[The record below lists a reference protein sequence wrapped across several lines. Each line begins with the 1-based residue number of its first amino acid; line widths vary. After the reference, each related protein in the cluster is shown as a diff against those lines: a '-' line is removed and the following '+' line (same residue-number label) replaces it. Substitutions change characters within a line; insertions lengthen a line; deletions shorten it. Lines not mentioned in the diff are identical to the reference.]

1 MEINQWLNENL
12 FEHKFYSEN
21 IFEISNL
28 GKFYNLPERD
38 VMIDER
44 LILQLEDEEHELL
57 KTEKIDFISYK
68 FGDNYY
74 YSPAVKI
81 KEFDILKY
89 VGKSIFEDEQY
100 PFIGIHGGFE
110 ILNGSRSYKDWV
122 QKAKFMNTSV
132 LGICEKNTL
141 AGSLKFQLACKS
153 KGIRPIIGAQYN
165 VKDNEDYFTMRF
177 YVINEEGW
185 KSLLLINTEVNVV
198 NNKFVELDKLVELTK
213 GLFIII
219 EPKTTDFK
227 KGSKVYRK
235 FKSHKERV
243 FFQFDDTVYES
254 DETDEKF
261 LTNVKRYLDS
271 EIKPIF
277 IPDAY
282 YLDKDEYR
290 AKDLLNT
297 ISDKRDFKSHNQYLK
312 SIESAMLSISGLFD
326 SEEKY
331 VDVCTEALS
340 NLMAVSEMCTFN
352 IVVGQRLLP
361 NYTMTKEEKKLYANN
376 EEMFMSLIE
385 SGIQSKL
392 SHLSD
397 VELKKYIDRV
407 DLEWGV
413 IVGNGYA
420 DYFLILWDIIR
431 WARANDILVG
441 IGRGSAG
448 GSLIAYLT
456 DIIQID
462 PLEFDL
468 LFERFLNDGR
478 AKVSYPDI
486 DTDFEA
492 SRRDDVKRYL
502 EERYGWENVCSVGT
516 YTNMRLKQSFKDLSK
531 IDGIPFTDTNYIT
544 GIFDIEEGKWGDII
558 RTATQKSQV
567 KDFIKNYPTVIED
580 IRLILNQP
588 KSSSIHACATIITP
602 DGKSVFESFPVRL
615 DEKGGE
621 QLIVSEWEGAEL
633 ESAGYLKED
642 ILGIKQ
648 LDKYRFIINLIKET
662 AGIDIDIYKI
672 PYKDDKVIRLF
683 QKGYNGDIF
692 HFGSRGL
699 TAYCAT
705 MHPEDIN
712 DLIAAIA
719 LFRPGAMDVNSHNE
733 YVLRKHGERSVEYK
747 FMMESITKET
757 YGLIVYQEQ
766 VMKVFQVLA
775 DFTLTEADDI
785 RRAIVKKK
793 KELITDQENFFIDK
807 CVSKGCSKEEAKE
820 IWHEVEVHA
829 GYSFNKSHAAAYTIM
844 GWIGQWLKAYYPIQ
858 FWTSAFEFDDPNPK
872 NSNIDRYISE
882 INISDNGISVSPPD
896 INYSHIEFTSNFKEN
911 KIFWSLSRVR
921 GVGDKV
927 VESIISERDLNGLFF
942 SIEEFLDRVNSRVVN
957 KTVVTNLILS
967 GCFDIIEDVKR
978 IEDRE
983 YILNKFYK
991 VRGIKEADRID
1002 MPVRKFNWEMKQK
1015 EMCGY
1020 GTLDYKYI
1028 IMNFTEF
1035 STNDFVSGFDLQNG
1049 EYKDKVVVIGGVITN
1064 IIKRSSARAGDYCG
1078 VELESNHEKIYVTV
1092 WNESFE
1098 TVKDN
1103 LEVGKILMMDGLCI
1117 NDTYRGAFA
1126 IHSNYDSTFIII

>member
-1 MEINQWLNENL
+1 MMKKWLNENL

-74 YSPAVKI
+74 YSPTVKI

-100 PFIGIHGGFE
+100 PFIGIHGEFE

-122 QKAKFMNTSV
+122 QKAKFMNMSV

-153 KGIRPIIGAQYN
+153 KGIRPIIGAQYT
-165 VKDNEDYFTMRF
+165 VKDNEDYFTIRF

-185 KSLLLINTEVNVV
+185 KSILLINTEVNVV
-198 NNKFVELDKLVELTK
+198 NNKFVELDKLIEFAN

-219 EPKTTDFK
+219 EPKTTDFE

-254 DETDEKF
+254 DETDERF

-340 NLMAVSEMCTFN
+340 NLMTVSEMCTFN
-352 IVVGQRLLP
+352 IAVGQRLLP

-385 SGIQSKL
+385 IGIQNKL

-516 YTNMRLKQSFKDLSK
+516 YTNLQLKQTLKDVSK
-531 IDGIPFTDTNYIT
+531 IHGVSYEAVNYISE
-544 GIFDIEEGKWGDII
+544 IFNLEDDKWSSLFIK
-558 RTATQKSQV
+558 AVEKSPV
-567 KDFIKNYPTVIED
+567 KDFIKNYPEIIED
-580 IRLILNQP
+580 MRLIQGQP

-602 DGKSVFESFPVRL
+602 NSRSVFESFPVRAEMKG
-615 DEKGGE
+615 DE
-621 QLIVSEWEGAEL
+621 IVIISEWEGSDL

-648 LDKYRFIINLIKET
+648 LDKYRFILNLIKET
-662 AGIDIDIYKI
+662 TGDVVDIYRI
-672 PYKDDKVIRLF
+672 PYDDRDVIELF
-683 QKGYNGDIF
+683 QRGMNGDVF
-692 HFGSRGL
+692 HLGSPGL
-699 TAYCAT
+699 TAYCVL
-705 MHPEDIN
+705 MHPENIN

-719 LFRPGAMDVNSHNE
+719 LFRPGAMGVNSHNE

-747 FMMESITKET
+747 FMMEPITKET

-785 RRAIVKKK
+785 RRAIGKKRRDLIDSKKK
-793 KELITDQENFFIDK
+793 IFVEKVI
-807 CVSKGCSKEEAKE
+807 SKGGQLQEAEE

-829 GYSFNKSHAAAYTIM
+829 GYSFNKSHAAAYAIT
-844 GWIGQWLKAYYPIQ
+844 GYIGQWLKLHYPIQ
-858 FWTSAFEFDDPNPK
+858 FWTAAFEFDDPSPK
-872 NSNIDRYISE
+872 KSKINKYISE
-882 INISDNGISVSPPD
+882 INKSSNSIKINSPD
-896 INYSHIEFTSNFKEN
+896 INQSTPTFAFNFEEQC
-911 KIFWSLSRVR
+911 IYWSISKVR
-921 GVGDKV
+921 GVGEKV
-927 VESIISERDLNGLFF
+927 IEEILSERDKNGPFF
-942 SIEEFLDRVNSRVVN
+942 SIEEFLDRVDRRVVN

-1049 EYKDKVVVIGGVITN
+1049 EYVNKLILIGGIITS
-1064 IIKRSSARAGDYCG
+1064 ITTRSTKKAGDYA
-1078 VELESNHEKIYVTV
+1078 VLELESNHDRIYVTL
-1092 WNESFE
+1092 WNDSFE
-1098 TVKDN
+1098 TVKDR
-1103 LEVGKILMMDGLCI
+1103 LETGKILMMEGVCI
-1117 NDTYRGAFA
+1117 NDTYRNEFA
-1126 IHSNYDSTFIII
+1126 IHSSRDSTFIII